1 MKATND
7 PVRDALFEK
16 QKKYV
21 LFPWA
26 AQNAARPQHV
36 VEANGLDLTFFDG
49 HRALDFNSYVFNAGI
64 GHGHPAM
71 AQALTKYALDPQV
84 SHPSL
89 IHEEK
94 AKLGENLARI
104 TPSDP
109 FKGLVKSFLCLS
121 GAEANENAIKIARL
135 VTGRFK
141 VVTRFRS
148 YHGATLAT
156 LGVSGDYRRIPFDGA
171 MPGVVRIPDPYPR
184 GSGQHIDTVRLLEE
198 TIEIE
203 GPETIACVLLEGIT
217 GANGVIIPPDD
228 YWPRVREICSRHGIL
243 LIADE
248 VFSGFGRTGKW
259 FGVDHYGVTPDM
271 MTVAKGITGGYSPMG
286 AVVVN
291 ETIAR
296 YFEDETLW
304 CGLTNYGHPLLCTLA
319 NTAISV
325 IEEEGLIE
333 NARVRGEELKAHLQE
348 IHNSNDLV
356 AEVRSIGLM
365 SAIDLQKGRDDP
377 RPYVAYRA
385 KGEEAKKA
393 SRLQNRLFEAGLVC
407 TVRFGSIILAPP
419 LCVTNKQITKAAQI
433 LGEVLEEVAAE

>member
-1 MKATND
+1 MNER
-7 PVRDALFEK
+7 VRDFLFEK
-16 QKKYV
+16 QKKYIF
-21 LFPWA
+21 FPWS
-26 AQNAARPQHV
+26 AQNNARPQHIKAAKGC
-36 VEANGLDLTFFDG
+36 ELTFFDG
-49 HRALDFNSYVFNAGI
+49 HHALDFNSHVFNAAL

-71 AQALTKYALDPQV
+71 GATFAEYAANPMV
-84 SHPSL
+84 THPSL

-104 TPSDP
+104 TPNDA
-109 FKGLVKSFLCLS
+109 FKGLIKSFLCLS

-135 VTGRFK
+135 ITGRFK

-148 YHGATLAT
+148 YHGATLGT
-156 LGVSGDYRRIPFDGA
+156 LAVSGDYRRIPFDGI

-217 GANGVIIPPDD
+217 GANGVFVPPAD
-228 YWPRVREICSRHGIL
+228 YWPRVREICTRYGIM

-259 FGVDHYGVTPDM
+259 FGVDHYGVTPDI
-271 MTVAKGITGGYSPMG
+271 MTVAKGITGGYAPLG

-291 ETIAR
+291 EAIAN
-296 YFEDETLW
+296 YFDNETLW
-304 CGLTNYGHPLLCTLA
+304 CGLTNYGHPLLCALA
-319 NTAISV
+319 NTTIEV
-325 IEEEGLIE
+325 IEKEGLIE
-333 NARVRGEELKAHLQE
+333 NARLRGIELKAQLKALEH
-348 IHNSNDLV
+348 SCDLI
-356 AEVRSIGLM
+356 AETRSIGLM

-377 RPYVAYRA
+377 RPFVPYRA

-393 SRLQNRLFEAGLVC
+393 ARLQSRLNEAGLIC
-407 TVRFGSIILAPP
+407 TVRFGTILLAPP
-419 LCVTNKQITKAAQI
+419 LCVTAEQIRRATQI
-433 LGEVLEEVAAE
+433 LGEVLSKEASIG

>member
-1 MKATND
+1 MSEK
-7 PVRDALFEK
+7 VRDFLFEK

-21 LFPWA
+21 FFPWSS
-26 AQNAARPQHV
+26 QNSARPQHIK
-36 VEANGLDLTFFDG
+36 EAQGCELTYFDG
-49 HRALDFNSYVFNAGI
+49 HKALDFNSHVFNAAI

-71 AQALTKYALDPQV
+71 SEAFREYADMPLV
-84 SHPSL
+84 THPSL

-104 TPSDP
+104 SPSDP

-135 VTGRFK
+135 VTGRYK

-156 LGVSGDYRRIPFDGA
+156 LGVSGDYRRIPFDGS
-171 MPGVVRIPDPYPR
+171 MHGVVRFPDPYPR

-217 GANGVIIPPDD
+217 GANGVFVPPND
-228 YWPRVREICSRHGIL
+228 YWPRIREICSHYGIM

-259 FGVDHYGVTPDM
+259 FGVDHFKVTPDI
-271 MTVAKGITGGYSPMG
+271 MTVAKGITGGYAPMG
-286 AVVVN
+286 AVTVN
-291 ETIAR
+291 ETIAN
-296 YFEDETLW
+296 YFENETLW
-304 CGLTNYGHPLLCTLA
+304 CGLTNYGHPLLCALA
-319 NTAISV
+319 NQTISV
-325 IEEEGLIE
+325 IEEEDLLE
-333 NARVRGEELKAHLQE
+333 NATKRGAELKALLK
-348 IHNSNDLV
+348 DLERTCGLI

-365 SAIDLQKGRDDP
+365 SAIDLKKSRDDD
-377 RPYVAYRA
+377 RPFVAYRA
-385 KGEEAKKA
+385 KGDEAKKA
-393 SRLQNRLFEAGLVC
+393 SRLQTKLSEAGLVC
-407 TVRFGSIILAPP
+407 TVRFGTILLAPP
-419 LCVTNKQITKAAQI
+419 LCVTADQIKRATSI
-433 LGEVLEEVAAE
+433 LGEVLGQEERSVG